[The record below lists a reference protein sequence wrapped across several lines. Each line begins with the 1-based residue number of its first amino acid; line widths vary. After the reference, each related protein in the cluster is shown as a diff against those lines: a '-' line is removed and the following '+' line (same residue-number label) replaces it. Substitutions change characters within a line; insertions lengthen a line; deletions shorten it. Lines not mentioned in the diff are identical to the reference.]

1 MCWLW
6 RGQALPQEV
15 FRLSAQQRSTATRV
29 VVASTVMLSFISFWR
44 GAAIVLSDLASSAF
58 YAGGIAEEAI
68 GRSAPWFI
76 LGVMLFSFAVRSVYL
91 ESCSMYVRGGVYV
104 VVRDAMGPFLA
115 RLSVSAL
122 IFDYILTGP
131 ISAVSAG
138 QYLGRVINEISEML
152 NTGMT
157 VPPDQFAAVF
167 GIAAT
172 IYFWWSNIKGI
183 HESSSK
189 ALRIMQI
196 TTVMVA
202 MFLIWCTITLLQR
215 GPAQIPPAPLPANL
229 QFGEHDLGWLAGT
242 RWIQI
247 SAVAIIVA
255 FGHSLL
261 AMSGFETLAQ
271 VYREIASPKLK
282 NLKITANI
290 VCGFAVVSTG
300 VITVLAGMIIPDS
313 IRPEYVNNLLG
324 GLAMHL
330 SGPQLLRL
338 TFHIFVVVVG
348 VLILSG
354 AVNTSIIGA
363 NGVLNRLAEDGVLTA
378 WFRKP
383 HKKFGTS
390 YRLINAIVVLQLAT
404 IIASRGEVKLLGEAY
419 AFGVVWSF
427 FMKALGVL
435 VLRFRRH
442 DQEYKTP
449 INLHIA
455 GREWPIGLIVTTL
468 VLFFVAVANLFSKEV
483 ATISGV
489 GFTLLL
495 FVVFTISSHL
505 NAKDRRET
513 KQGLEQ
519 FNLDLRPEITTGTG
533 AIHARPGCILVA
545 VRNYNRMTHLE
556 NVLQKTNL
564 RRHDIVVMT
573 VRGITTGAGEY
584 DLAENQLFTDDEREL
599 FTRVVAMAEKEGKTV
614 DLLAVPAVDPFDA
627 MVQTAAKLK
636 ASRLV
641 TGVSARMD
649 SEELARRIGAA
660 WEKLPEP
667 RHAFSLEIITPDRPS
682 TFVNLGPHPPRLW
695 PEDVDL
701 VHEIWLELSDK
712 YAGAKVHHR
721 DVVGVALRR
730 MAEQLNS
737 RERDEV
743 VHDILEEIEHRKP
756 AFTPAN
762 GDGNPP
768 TAR

>member
-1 MCWLW
+1 M
-6 RGQALPQEV
+6 A
-15 FRLSAQQRSTATRV
+15 SAQQGSNSATRV
-29 VVASTVMLSFISFWR
+29 VVATTVALSFISFWR

-58 YAGGIAEEAI
+58 YVGGIAEGVI
-68 GRSAPWFI
+68 GKSAPWFI
-76 LGVMLFSFAVRSVYL
+76 LAVMLFSFAVRSIYL

-138 QYLGRVINEISEML
+138 QYLGRVINEISQMM
-152 NTGMT
+152 NAGMT
-157 VPPDQFAAVF
+157 VPPDLFAAVF
-167 GIAAT
+167 GVLAT
-172 IYFWWSNIKGI
+172 GYFWWSNIKGI
-183 HESSSK
+183 HESSTK

-196 TTVMVA
+196 TTAMVV
-202 MFLIWCTITLLQR
+202 MFLAWCTLTLILR
-215 GPAQIPPAPLPANL
+215 GPAQIPPPPTPSNL
-229 QFGEHDLGWLAGT
+229 QFSKDGLGWLEAT
-242 RWIQI
+242 RWIEI
-247 SAVAIIVA
+247 PVVIIIIA
-255 FGHSLL
+255 FGHSVL

-271 VYREIASPKLK
+271 VYREIATPKLK

-290 VCGFAVVSTG
+290 VCGYAVIGTG
-300 VITVLAGMIIPDS
+300 VVTLLAGMIIPDS
-313 IRPEYVNNLLG
+313 IRLEYADNLLG
-324 GLAMHL
+324 GLAMFL

-338 TFHIFVVVVG
+338 AFHVFVVVVG

-354 AVNTSIIGA
+354 AINTSIIGA
-363 NGVLNRLAEDGVLTA
+363 NGVLNRLAEDGVLVS

-383 HKKFGTS
+383 HLKFGTS
-390 YRLINAIVVLQLAT
+390 YRLINAIVILQVAT
-404 IIASRGEVKLLGEAY
+404 IIASRGNVKLLGEAY
-419 AFGVVWSF
+419 AFGVIWSF
-427 FMKALGVL
+427 CMKALGVL

-449 INLHIA
+449 LNFTIG
-455 GREWPIGLIVTTL
+455 GREIPLGLLATTFILFL
-468 VLFFVAVANLFSKEV
+468 VATANLFTKQI

-495 FVVFTISSHL
+495 FAVFTFSGRL
-505 NAKDRRET
+505 NAKARRET

-519 FNLDLRPEITTGTG
+519 FNLDVRPEISMGDG

-545 VRNYNRMTHLE
+545 VRNYNRMEHLQSI
-556 NVLQKTNL
+556 LAKTNL
-564 RRHDIVVMT
+564 RRNDIVVMT
-573 VRGITTGAGEY
+573 VRPISTGAGEY

-614 DLLAVPAVDPFDA
+614 DLLVVPAVNPFDA
-627 MVQTAAKLK
+627 MVQTAAKLQ

-649 SEELARRIGAA
+649 SEELARLIGQA
-660 WEKLPEP
+660 WERLVEP
-667 RHAFSLEIITPDRPS
+667 RHPFSLEIITPDRPS

-701 VHEIWLELSDK
+701 VHELWLELSEK
-712 YAGAKVHHR
+712 YGGSKLHHR
-721 DVVGVALRR
+721 DVVSVALRR
-730 MAEQLNS
+730 MQDQLKS
-737 RERDEV
+737 PERFHV
-743 VHDILEEIEHRKP
+743 VEDILKEIEHRKVLV
-756 AFTPAN
+756 FTPA
-762 GDGNPP
+762 GDNGNPP

>member
-1 MCWLW
+1 
-6 RGQALPQEV
+6 
-15 FRLSAQQRSTATRV
+15 
-29 VVASTVMLSFISFWR
+29 
-44 GAAIVLSDLASSAF
+44 
-58 YAGGIAEEAI
+58 
-68 GRSAPWFI
+68 
-76 LGVMLFSFAVRSVYL
+76 
-91 ESCSMYVRGGVYV
+91 
-104 VVRDAMGPFLA
+104 
-115 RLSVSAL
+115 
-122 IFDYILTGP
+122 
-131 ISAVSAG
+131 
-138 QYLGRVINEISEML
+138 
-152 NTGMT
+152 
-157 VPPDQFAAVF
+157 
-167 GIAAT
+167 
-172 IYFWWSNIKGI
+172 
-183 HESSSK
+183 
-189 ALRIMQI
+189 
-196 TTVMVA
+196 
-202 MFLIWCTITLLQR
+202 
-215 GPAQIPPAPLPANL
+215 
-229 QFGEHDLGWLAGT
+229 
-242 RWIQI
+242 
-247 SAVAIIVA
+247 
-255 FGHSLL
+255 
-261 AMSGFETLAQ
+261 
-271 VYREIASPKLK
+271 
-282 NLKITANI
+282 
-290 VCGFAVVSTG
+290 
-300 VITVLAGMIIPDS
+300 
-313 IRPEYVNNLLG
+313 
-324 GLAMHL
+324 
-330 SGPQLLRL
+330 
-338 TFHIFVVVVG
+338 
-348 VLILSG
+348 
-354 AVNTSIIGA
+354 
-363 NGVLNRLAEDGVLTA
+363 
-378 WFRKP
+378 
-383 HKKFGTS
+383 
-390 YRLINAIVVLQLAT
+390 
-404 IIASRGEVKLLGEAY
+404 
-419 AFGVVWSF
+419 
-427 FMKALGVL
+427 
-435 VLRFRRH
+435 
-442 DQEYKTP
+442 
-449 INLHIA
+449 
-455 GREWPIGLIVTTL
+455 
-468 VLFFVAVANLFSKEV
+468 LFFVAVANLFSKEV